1 MPRGRHRHS
10 PPLHRLLPPSAVAG
24 ASVLSAA
31 SAWFLAE
38 PILLRTLTAVAAGAA
53 ISGAFLM
60 RRWDR
65 AAGRRVADLV
75 RGRASD
81 AWQSEERIAELE
93 SDVEESREL
102 RGKLETKLRAKR
114 VELAA
119 LRNEHAELL
128 RRYAAAETG
137 RASALEGRRQ
147 LAIEVADPKELPA
160 VGTSPTAAAYLRA
173 AQALDALARNV
184 AAQRAAAE
192 ERAKEPRKAI
202 EPAGTARA
210 IESGKSGPGTTGS
223 GKSEPK
229 SGPGKTEPAK
239 SAAVA
244 GVAGAMAAREAVSAA
259 PSASVPS
266 VSSVPS
272 ASTSQGDKGPDGPGD
287 GGGPGGGVTPEGRTA
302 ATGAR
307 PAAALTAAIVPYGPR
322 TRPEAA
328 KRRPEGSFD
337 FFGHQGGGTAKAIEA
352 AQQEDLAD
360 VVGEEALAEHAEHA
374 EREQN
379 FRQRP
384 KVAAAG
390 EVIDLTAHDDTEKL
404 DMAGLR
410 NALSS

>member
-31 SAWFLAE
+31 GAWFFAE
-38 PILLRTLTAVAAGAA
+38 PVLLRTLTAVAAGAA

-93 SDVEESREL
+93 ADVEESREL

-147 LAIEVADPKELPA
+147 LAIEVTDPKELPGG
-160 VGTSPTAAAYLRA
+160 GTSPTAAVYLRA
-173 AQALDALARNV
+173 AQALDALARNA
-184 AAQRAAAE
+184 AAQRSGGPG
-192 ERAKEPRKAI
+192 RTGGPRKAI

-210 IESGKSGPGTTGS
+210 IESG
-223 GKSEPK
+223 
-229 SGPGKTEPAK
+229 K

-259 PSASVPS
+259 PSAPSAPSTPSASAPAAPSASVPS
-266 VSSVPS
+266 
-272 ASTSQGDKGPDGPGD
+272 SQGDKGPDGPGD
-287 GGGPGGGVTPEGRTA
+287 GGGPGGGVTPEDRA
-302 ATGAR
+302 AAADAQ
-307 PAAALTAAIVPYGPR
+307 PAALTAAIVPYGPR

-337 FFGHQGGGTAKAIEA
+337 FFGHQGNGGTAKAIEA

-360 VVGEEALAEHAEHA
+360 VVGEEALAEHAERT

-379 FRQRP
+379 TRQRP
-384 KVAAAG
+384 PVAVAG

>member
-93 SDVEESREL
+93 ADVEESREL

-210 IESGKSGPGTTGS
+210 IESGKTGPGTTGSGTTGS

-259 PSASVPS
+259 PSASA
-266 VSSVPS
+266 SSVPS

-302 ATGAR
+302 ATEAR
-307 PAAALTAAIVPYGPR
+307 SAAALTAAIVPYGPR

-360 VVGEEALAEHAEHA
+360 VVGEEALAEHAE
-374 EREQN
+374 REQN
-379 FRQRP
+379 SRQRP

>member
-31 SAWFLAE
+31 GAWFLTE
-38 PILLRTLTAVAAGAA
+38 PVLLRTLTAVAAGAA
-53 ISGAFLM
+53 LSGAFLM

-65 AAGRRVADLV
+65 SAGRRVADLV

-147 LAIEVADPKELPA
+147 LAIEVADPKALPGA
-160 VGTSPTAAAYLRA
+160 GVSPTAAAYLRA
-173 AQALDALARNV
+173 AQALDALARNA
-184 AAQRAAAE
+184 AAQRSGEQTRTEGTDGVEGVEVA
-192 ERAKEPRKAI
+192 RKAI
-202 EPAGTARA
+202 QAAGTAKA
-210 IESGKSGPGTTGS
+210 IESG
-223 GKSEPK
+223 
-229 SGPGKTEPAK
+229 K

-244 GVAGAMAAREAVSAA
+244 GVAGAMAAREAVSA
-259 PSASVPS
+259 PPQ
-266 VSSVPS
+266 
-272 ASTSQGDKGPDGPGD
+272 QGDKGPEGPGD
-287 GGGPGGGVTPEGRTA
+287 GGGPGGGRSPEDRTA
-302 ATGAR
+302 AADAR
-307 PAAALTAAIVPYGPR
+307 PAALTAAIVPYGPR
-322 TRPEAA
+322 TDRPDTA
-328 KRRPEGSFD
+328 KRRPEGTFD
-337 FFGHQGGGTAKAIEA
+337 FFGHQGAGNGNASGGGTAKAIEA

-360 VVGEEALAEHAEHA
+360 VVGEEALAEH
-374 EREQN
+374 EQN
-379 FRQRP
+379 ARRQPTAPSQVRP
-384 KVAAAG
+384 PVAAAG

-404 DMAGLR
+404 DLAPLR